1 MSGLAQKKKKTSFAA
16 RSGGKTTPIG
26 GKKKGNGRSAPARRK
41 KGLNWPVIVAAG
53 VLLATYAIV
62 VLFNG
67 FHWPGWQEGWDD
79 LKDSARTLLQA
90 VQSAFGQLEADTPD
104 GLVLDPP
111 AGGEVRVHFI
121 DVGQGDCILIEGSG
135 ESVLIDAG
143 ENDQGDEV
151 LGYLSAAGIEDIDL
165 AVGTHPHSDHIGGMD
180 TVLEGITVG
189 RLMLSDVPDSIV
201 PTTRTYLD
209 LLDAAEETGTEMFY
223 GYPGDQV
230 SICGGTLTVLG
241 PVEDYDDL
249 NDESLVIRFDYGE
262 SSFLFTGDMESGAE
276 EDLLASGADIGADV
290 LKVGHHGSNTSSS
303 EEFLRA
309 VGPEIAV
316 IECGE
321 GNDYGHPHLEV
332 LERLEAVSA
341 AVYRTDL
348 DGSVV
353 VTADGS
359 GNYDVSTAEGRP

>member
-1 MSGLAQKKKKTSFAA
+1 M
-16 RSGGKTTPIG
+16 
-26 GKKKGNGRSAPARRK
+26 
-41 KGLNWPVIVAAG
+41 
-53 VLLATYAIV
+53 
-62 VLFNG
+62 
-67 FHWPGWQEGWDD
+67 
-79 LKDSARTLLQA
+79 
-90 VQSAFGQLEADTPD
+90 
-104 GLVLDPP
+104 
-111 AGGEVRVHFI
+111 HFI

-249 NDESLVIRFDYGE
+249 NDESMVIRFDYGE
-262 SSFLFTGDMESGAE
+262 SSFLFTGDEESGAE
-276 EDLLASGADIGADV
+276 EDLLASGADIGAGRPESRTPR
-290 LKVGHHGSNTSSS
+290 LQHL
-303 EEFLRA
+303 FLGRIPP
-309 VGPEIAV
+309 GGRP
-316 IECGE
+316 
-321 GNDYGHPHLEV
+321 GNRRHRVRGG
-332 LERLEAVSA
+332 ERLRPSPPGGAGTAGGGFGRRSTG
-341 AVYRTDL
+341 TDL

-353 VTADGS
+353 VTADR
-359 GNYDVSTAEGRP
+359 EREL